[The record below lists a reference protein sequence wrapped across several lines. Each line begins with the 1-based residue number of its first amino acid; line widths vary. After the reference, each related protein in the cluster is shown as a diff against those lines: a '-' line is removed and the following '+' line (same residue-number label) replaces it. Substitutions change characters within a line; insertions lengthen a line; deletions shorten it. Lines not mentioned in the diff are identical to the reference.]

1 MQKGDLTIYCRYE
14 PHRLAGTYLANAY
27 EQLLKC
33 RTKEVKENDNGKL
46 VCKSFIKTTGTGEY
60 DRESDCRIG
69 ASHW

>member
-1 MQKGDLTIYCRYE
+1 MQKGELAIYWGYK
-14 PHRLAGTYLANAY
+14 PNRLADTYLADAY

-33 RTKEVKENDNGKL
+33 KTKEVEENDNRKL